1 MVKRS
6 ENGSCQDRKH
16 YFFKIMLPGL
26 PTQQLRIPPN
36 FTRHISK
43 RAAGRAIL
51 EDRKGYRW
59 FVKLK
64 QTSSGIYLGEGWQ
77 DFLVDHSILDNEFL
91 LFRYDGNLIF
101 NVKIFGKNGCERDAS
116 TFTLKTDQVST
127 FSNRREKGTSPSRN
141 HVACACACA
150 CASPSLSKVCRDDPG
165 KHLES
170 RKRLAT
176 EEEKIRV
183 QEAAES
189 FISKFPYFKRRLN
202 ASNVMFQSGLLNHI
216 FPHAKQRLSSIIQQ
230 GNLGWLIYFLSE
242 EHMPYVEGGLHL
254 YARTSLK
261 KETYAYSS

>member
-202 ASNVMFQSGLLNHI
+202 ASNVYVGFV
-216 FPHAKQRLSSIIQQ
+216 
-230 GNLGWLIYFLSE
+230 LILRS
-242 EHMPYVEGGLHL
+242 
-254 YARTSLK
+254 
-261 KETYAYSS
+261 